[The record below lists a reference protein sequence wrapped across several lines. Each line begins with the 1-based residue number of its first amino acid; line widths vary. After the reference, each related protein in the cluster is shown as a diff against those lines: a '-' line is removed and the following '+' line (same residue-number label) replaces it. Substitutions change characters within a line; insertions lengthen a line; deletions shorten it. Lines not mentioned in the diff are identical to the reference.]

1 MTKKA
6 SIDGFPNY
14 YVTETGDIYSINY
27 LNTGRVHKLTPINN
41 KGYLKICLSNNGKYK
56 FFQIHRL
63 VAEAFIPN
71 PENKPQVNHK
81 NGIKTDNRVENLE
94 WVTCK
99 ENIIHAFRVLGK
111 KFPPRIQ
118 SGYKHPRAKIVLQI
132 KDNIIIAEYL
142 STREAHRKTNINQ
155 GHISE
160 CCLGKRNKAGKFQW
174 RYK

>member
-27 LNTGRVHKLTPINN
+27 LNAGRVHKLTPINN
-41 KGYLKICLSNNGKYK
+41 KGYLKVALYNNGKCS
-56 FFQIHRL
+56 FFQVHRL
-63 VAEAFIPN
+63 VAKAFIPN

-81 NGIKTDNRVENLE
+81 NGVKTDNNVQNLE
-94 WVTCK
+94 WVSCK

-111 KFPPRIQ
+111 KFPSR
-118 SGYKHPRAKIVLQI
+118 SGKNHPRAKIVLQM
-132 KDNIIIAEYL
+132 KGDTIIAEYF
-142 STREAHRKTNINQ
+142 STREAHRETNINQ

-160 CCLGKRNKAGKFQW
+160 CCRGKRNKAGNFKW